1 MAQND
6 LSERWEEYYSIAIQ
20 KGLKAAL
27 ADASIG
33 RSFDEFDDGHIKL
46 NKLMYVAMAERGLH
60 EEMQHSWHR
69 YGGDLGTLV
78 PSTRTVSP
86 VALDDLPET
95 EQPQQPRPSGDDSEK
110 AVWDERD
117 YREFFKSVSI
127 GSLESL
133 IEILE
138 ADRTTLL
145 EEFYTEYSGEVEDWV
160 NLYLINV
167 RIQEVLHLYAED
179 DLDRFDSEAY
189 VTFAETLEAFERELY
204 SHPELSPAHVEEYDI
219 ELSSGENPADLLTTF
234 LDLVDD
240 IYFTISQNNLDEFSG
255 DLSYQLSMVE
265 EFYHER
271 AWNLVTKVISLH
283 TVHGPNQE
291 ALLDGSISD
300 IEQLVSGFIIRME
313 RIESECRAAD
323 LLPIPNQSRNQGT
336 DSQPGQQLPTRE
348 EFRQAL
354 KGEH

>member
-1 MAQND
+1 MVQNNP
-6 LSERWEEYYSIAIQ
+6 SERWEEYYSIAIQ

-27 ADASIG
+27 ANASIE
-33 RSFDEFDDGHIKL
+33 RSFDEVDDGHIKL

-78 PSTRTVSP
+78 PSTRTVRP
-86 VALDDLPET
+86 VALDHLPET
-95 EQPQQPRPSGDDSEK
+95 EQPQQPRPSGDDTRK
-110 AVWDERD
+110 TVWNERD
-117 YREFFKSVSI
+117 YQEFFENVSI
-127 GSLESL
+127 GSLDTL
-133 IEILE
+133 TEILE

-160 NLYLINV
+160 DLYLINV

-179 DLDRFDSEAY
+179 ELDRFDSEAY
-189 VTFAETLEAFERELY
+189 MAFTETLEAFETELY
-204 SHPELSPAHVEEYDI
+204 SHSELSPVQLKESDI
-219 ELSSGENPADLLTTF
+219 DLSSGENPADLLTDF

-240 IYFTISQNNLDEFSG
+240 IYFTISQRNLDEFIG

-271 AWNLVTKVISLH
+271 AWNLITKVISLH
-283 TVHGPNQE
+283 TMHGPNQD

-300 IEQLVSGFIIRME
+300 LEQIVSGYTIRME
-313 RIESECRAAD
+313 RIESECGAVD
-323 LLPIPNQSRNQGT
+323 LLPNDNHFTNQET

-348 EFRQAL
+348 EFRKAL
-354 KGEH
+354 KGTQ